1 MIERTLTVD
10 GARWITSISGRV
22 TMYDKDELS
31 VVFSRRDEHGKTTRR
46 VSRFSPL
53 GAKRRSEALAEL
65 SDADMVTLFRQS
77 QPDWTS
83 PELDY
88 GKD

>member
-1 MIERTLTVD
+1 MIERTMAVD
-10 GARWITSISGRV
+10 GATWTASISGRI

-31 VVFSRRDEHGKTTRR
+31 VVFVLRDGPGKTVRR
-46 VSRFSPL
+46 VSRFSPQ

-65 SDADMVTLFRQS
+65 SDADLVTLFRQS

-88 GKD
+88 ARG

>member
-10 GARWITSISGRV
+10 GNVWTASLSGRV

-31 VVFSRRDEHGKTTRR
+31 VVFARRDGPGRPVRR
-46 VSRFSPL
+46 VSRFSPQ

-65 SDADMVTLFRQS
+65 SDAELLTFFRQS
-77 QPDWTS
+77 QGDRTS

-88 GKD
+88 AQG

>member
-1 MIERTLTVD
+1 MIERTMAVD
-10 GARWITSISGRV
+10 GVTWTVTMSGRV
-22 TMYDKDELS
+22 TVYDKDELS
-31 VVFSRRDEHGKTTRR
+31 LVFARRDEHGKLVRR

-65 SDADMVTLFRQS
+65 SDAELVTLFRQS
-77 QPDWTS
+77 QTDWTS

-88 GKD
+88 ARN